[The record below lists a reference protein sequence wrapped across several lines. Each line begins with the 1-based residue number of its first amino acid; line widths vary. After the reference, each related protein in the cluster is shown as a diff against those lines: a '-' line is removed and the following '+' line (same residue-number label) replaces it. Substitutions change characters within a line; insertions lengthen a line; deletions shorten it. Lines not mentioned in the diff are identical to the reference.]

1 MVGTDQ
7 VQVLVSSIAMAFKYC
22 LVLSG
27 SLLSP
32 NNTHKK
38 KVLRFGVDLYKYICI
53 CFYHQ
58 R

>member
-32 NNTHKK
+32 NNTQK
-38 KVLRFGVDLYKYICI
+38 KVLRSGVDLYKYICI